1 MVNIRNAFKR
11 QDSVAG
17 AQDPSLDNSNN
28 EKPPS
33 FDSDSKNPYEEKESG
48 LGFEQEVAADGQ
60 HKADY
65 LHVAAKDIMA
75 NGKERPIEVSRFFCL
90 HPISNFLLT
99 FLHAS
104 HRLLKIS
111 PLDACPSKTTPT

>member
-1 MVNIRNAFKR
+1 MVNIRNAFRR

-17 AQDPSLDNSNN
+17 AQAPSLNN

-33 FDSDSKNPYEEKESG
+33 FDSDDISKTPYEEKESG
-48 LGFEQEVAADGQ
+48 FGLEPQEVAADGE

-75 NGKERPIEVSRFFCL
+75 NGKERPIEVS
-90 HPISNFLLT
+90 
-99 FLHAS
+99 
-104 HRLLKIS
+104 
-111 PLDACPSKTTPT
+111 